1 MSKLIST
8 IFDIAVLAFMI
19 WTLYKICTHSR
30 LSVGQKI
37 LYFLAV
43 LFIPAIGLILFWL
56 VGNKSSG
63 SRRSISSSDW
73 EDRPSS
79 SSSYPTRSSSPSS
92 GGSTSTKSTTSLLAH
107 DPKDQ
112 NFYRDA
118 PKLYTLPDVSDA
130 FLITDPFMCWGG
142 WLMDEY
148 NKCINDNDGEL
159 DVERVYGYI
168 SIAEN
173 EDARFYEACCQA
185 GYPNCYRTKASIR
198 STLGVYNTFEI
209 PTSSEWKEFT
219 IDYDRDKRTRL
230 EAYFY
235 NDPDSPDCKY
245 TACGFI
251 VRGISIEAARSI
263 LSIYRSMLDKEGYK
277 FR

>member
-8 IFDIAVLAFMI
+8 IFDIAVIAFLI

-56 VGNKSSG
+56 VGNKSSE

-79 SSSYPTRSSSPSS
+79 SSSYPVRSSSPSS
-92 GGSTSTKSTTSLLAH
+92 GVSTSTKSTTSLLAH
-107 DPKDQ
+107 DPEDQ
-112 NFYRDA
+112 NYYRDA

-142 WLMDEY
+142 WLEDEFSRW
-148 NKCINDNDGEL
+148 NKTDAAEL
-159 DVERVYGYI
+159 DRIRGYAW
-168 SIAEN
+168 IAED
-173 EDARFYEACCQA
+173 EDEKFHDACCQA
-185 GYPNCYRTKASIR
+185 GYPDCYRTRASIR
-198 STLGVYNTFEI
+198 ESLGVASVCEELSDGWMNI
-209 PTSSEWKEFT
+209 T
-219 IDYDRDKRTRL
+219 IDYDQDKRTRM

-235 NDPDSPDCKY
+235 NNPNSPHCKY